1 MTREFVIL
9 PEFQRKWEKCG
20 FDDADLSELQYQLCL
35 NPEVD
40 DMMDGTGGLRKVRFA
55 FRDRGKSGSVRVVYV
70 DFGSY
75 KKIYLI
81 TAFAKSEKSNLNK
94 AEKNEIKAM
103 IKLLKSEL
111 RRR

>member
-35 NPEVD
+35 NPKVGN
-40 DMMDGTGGLRKVRFA
+40 MMDGTGGLRKVRFA
-55 FRDRGKSGSVRVVYV
+55 LRGRGKSGSVRVVYV

-75 KKIYLI
+75 KKIYLV
-81 TAFAKSEKSNLNK
+81 TAFTKSEKTNLSQ
-94 AEKNEIKAM
+94 AERNEIKAM
-103 IKLLKSEL
+103 IQLLKNEL